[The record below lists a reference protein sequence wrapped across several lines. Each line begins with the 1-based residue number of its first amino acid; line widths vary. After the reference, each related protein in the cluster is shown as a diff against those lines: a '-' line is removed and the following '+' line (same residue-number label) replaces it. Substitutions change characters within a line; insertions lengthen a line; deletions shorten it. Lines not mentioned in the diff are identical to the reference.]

1 MSKENTVLIRGFDMF
16 FTDASASALENIAKQ
31 LGGRYSF
38 NVAEGRASYM
48 FEKIQRVPVD
58 GLNEV
63 HRITHQLGREYAA
76 SQGCTYVASELYIT
90 TSEDNLS
97 QLTGTGLQINRA

>member
-1 MSKENTVLIRGFDMF
+1 MSKETTVLVRGFDMF

-58 GLNEV
+58 ELDQAHKV
-63 HRITHQLGREYAA
+63 IHTLGREYAA
-76 SQGCTYVASELYIT
+76 SHGCNYIASELYIT
-90 TSEDNLS
+90 ISEDKLAIIS
-97 QLTGTGLQINRA
+97 STGLQVNRV

>member
-1 MSKENTVLIRGFDMF
+1 MSQATTVLVRGFDMF
-16 FTDASASALENIAKQ
+16 FTGADALALENIAKQ

-48 FEKIQRVPVD
+48 FEKIQTVPVD
-58 GLNEV
+58 GLKKM
-63 HRITHQLGREYAA
+63 HQFIHKLGREYAA

-90 TSEDNLS
+90 ASQDGLS
-97 QLTGTGLQINRA
+97 DLNGTGLQINRI